1 MTTLQQT
8 HLYREIHEQPSVVRR
23 LLEKETATAQALAD
37 LIHGRA
43 IDHIVIAAR
52 GTSANAG
59 TPSFSAFSATG
70 KRRSSDIRSTPGIDA
85 TASVRPLPSRT
96 NTG

>member
-59 TPSFSAFSATG
+59 RDPQ
-70 KRRSSDIRSTPGIDA
+70 
-85 TASVRPLPSRT
+85 
-96 NTG
+96 